1 VRGAEDPATDTRA
14 RVWRAVLEPVVAET
28 PLCCA
33 TWAPTVAV
41 GATGSA
47 GGEIE
52 AEAAATGVDTVA
64 VDFEPTAT
72 VAVTEVWPGV
82 GTVGD
87 TDAVGV
93 ETVGVV
99 AVGVDGD
106 EVVTDGTDTL
116 GAESVGVVTVGVETA
131 GVGTETVGVTTVGVA
146 TIGVATLGV
155 AAVGVGVGPPS
166 ASAAPD
172 RPPHANNTNAATD
185 EALRRRALLISHS
198 EIPRSPTL
206 KPIAWL
212 RPPRQAR
219 TITRPC

>member
-64 VDFEPTAT
+64 VDLEPTAT

-87 TDAVGV
+87 MAAVGV
-93 ETVGVV
+93 ETVGV
-99 AVGVDGD
+99 
-106 EVVTDGTDTL
+106 
-116 GAESVGVVTVGVETA
+116 
-131 GVGTETVGVTTVGVA
+131 GTETVGVG
-146 TIGVATLGV
+146 TLGV
-155 AAVGVGVGPPS
+155 IAPVEPRSEVVTLPTGRPS
-166 ASAAPD
+166 PSAAPAS
-172 RPPHANNTNAATD
+172 PPHANNTSAPT
-185 EALRRRALLISHS
+185 EKALRRRARLISHS
-198 EIPRSPTL
+198 
-206 KPIAWL
+206 
-212 RPPRQAR
+212 
-219 TITRPC
+219 